1 MKQKSKIFEHQ
12 TKHLMNKKLLL
23 LGLVVLSLVM
33 CASAVSAYVAQGAS
47 PYYPWVVVGGRT
59 ATGGGFASAYMP
71 NLIAGTYYGPGCPR
85 YNTVSYYDAS
95 RPCNSGGGSWF
106 GGYSNR
112 GSANYGWGGAWGNY
126 NTYGGNVGWASRYP
140 SQNYNYMYNGYV

>member
-1 MKQKSKIFEHQ
+1 
-12 TKHLMNKKLLL
+12 MNKKILL
-23 LGLVVLSLVM
+23 LGLVVLSIVM
-33 CASAVSAYVAQGAS
+33 CTSAVSAYTSYYGSSWPQIVRGQG
-47 PYYPWVVVGGRT
+47 PYGVVVGGRT
-59 ATGGGFASAYMP
+59 ATGGGFASSYMP
-71 NLIAGTYYGPGCPR
+71 NLIPGTYYGPGCPR
-85 YNTVSYYDAS
+85 YNSIAYYDAS

-106 GGYSNR
+106 GGYSNS